1 MGNNEQG
8 GARTGGDVEEERVG
22 DRAHVLPDEGVP

>member
-8 GARTGGDVEEERVG
+8 GARTGGDEEERVG
-22 DRAHVLPDEGVP
+22 GRAHVLPDEGVP